1 MPRPNDRLAA
11 LELAVDEL
19 VLGMFRSPDGPGTI
33 RGKAIR
39 PKAISANH
47 IAVSDLESVN
57 ARTGNLSVT
66 GSITLTTA
74 GHISAGQDDF
84 NSGTGFWLD
93 NAGGVPR
100 FSIGNGPSG
109 SRITW
114 DGTVLNVAG
123 TITATAGTIGGFT
136 IGAQDLTAGSG
147 ASQVGF
153 SSSGSVRIWS
163 GSETPSAAPFQVSS
177 AGVLTATGATI
188 KSGAGNARVEL
199 NPTNGVSVYDSGG
212 TVRGRLLTT
221 GAGYLGSTDG
231 TSATAALS
239 WTTAGVATINASAI
253 TTGALNASLITTGT
267 LNASGITVTNLSASS
282 ITAGTLVADRISGG
296 AVGGSFTLGTATIS
310 IPSGGKIVDA
320 DGSEW
325 NSSGIVLNSSGLFG
339 DSIKWQVSG
348 VDKGSVYASVN
359 DVVLNFPSGGS
370 VYAGSSDAG
379 IVYGGGSLR
388 AGTAYTW
395 GTAKHYPGYG
405 TNGQQFTY
413 YIEGGGAG
421 AIITN
426 GIGIGG
432 MLGISSGNTINLI
445 APGTGGS
452 ATNWSGFTSANIPDK
467 SAGYFIIQLGGTAY
481 RVPFYANA

>member
-1 MPRPNDRLAA
+1 MPPRPTDRRLAA
-11 LELAVDEL
+11 LALAVAEL

-57 ARTGNLSVT
+57 ASTGNLSVT
-66 GSITLTTA
+66 GNIAMTA
-74 GHISAGQDDF
+74 AGSFSAGQTDF
-84 NSGTGFWLD
+84 DTGVGWWLD
-93 NAGGVPR
+93 MAGATPR
-100 FSIGNGPSG
+100 FSLGNSG
-109 SRITW
+109 GSKLTWNGTTLAIT
-114 DGTVLNVAG
+114 G
-123 TITATAGTIGGFT
+123 TITATDGEIGGFT

-163 GSETPSAAPFQVSS
+163 GSATPSAAPFQVSS

-188 KSGAGNARVEL
+188 KSGAGNARAEL
-199 NPTNGVSVYDSGG
+199 TAVNGVSVYDSGG
-212 TVRGRLLTT
+212 TVRGRLSTD
-221 GAGYLGSTDG
+221 GSGFLGSTNG
-231 TSATAALS
+231 LSTGAAVR
-239 WTTAGVATINASAI
+239 WTTGGVATINADAI
-253 TTGALNASLITTGT
+253 TTGTINAGTITVSNLNATNLTTGT
-267 LNASGITVTNLSASS
+267 LGNGGSGIGLGGTNGLS
-282 ITAGTLVADRISGG
+282 ISGNL
-296 AVGGSFTLGTATIS
+296 TLA
-310 IPSGGKIVDA
+310 SGGKIIDA
-320 DGSEW
+320 DGSYW
-325 NSSGIVLNSSGLFG
+325 DQNGIVLKSGGVFG

-348 VDKGSVYASVN
+348 VDKGSIYASVN

-452 ATNWSGFTSANIPDK
+452 ATNWSGFTTANVPDK
-467 SAGYFIIQLGGTAY
+467 SAGYFIIQLGGTNY

>member
-1 MPRPNDRLAA
+1 MPRPTDRRLAA

-19 VLGMFRSPDGPGTI
+19 VLGLFRQPQGPATI
-33 RGKAIR
+33 RGQAIR

-57 ARTGNLSVT
+57 ASTGNLSVT
-66 GSITLTTA
+66 GDIAMTA
-74 GHISAGQDDF
+74 AGSFSAGQTDF
-84 NSGTGFWLD
+84 DTGVGWWLD
-93 NAGGVPR
+93 MAGATPR
-100 FSIGNGPSG
+100 FSLGNSG
-109 SRITW
+109 GSKLRW
-114 DGTVLNVAG
+114 DGTTLAITG
-123 TITATAGTIGGFT
+123 TITATDGEIGGFT

-147 ASQVGF
+147 ASHIGF

-188 KSGAGNARVEL
+188 KSGAGNARAEL
-199 NPTNGVSVYDSGG
+199 TAVNGVSVYDSGG
-212 TVRGRLLTT
+212 TVRGRLSTD
-221 GAGYLGSTDG
+221 GSGFLGSTNG
-231 TSATAALS
+231 LSTGAAVR
-239 WTTAGVATINASAI
+239 WTTGGVATINADAI
-253 TTGALNASLITTGT
+253 TTGTINAGTITVSNLNATNLTTGT
-267 LNASGITVTNLSASS
+267 LGNGGSGIGLGGTNGLS
-282 ITAGTLVADRISGG
+282 ISGNL
-296 AVGGSFTLGTATIS
+296 TLA
-310 IPSGGKIVDA
+310 SGGKIIDA
-320 DGSEW
+320 DGSYW
-325 NSSGIVLNSSGLFG
+325 DQNGIVLKSGGVFG

-348 VDKGSVYASVN
+348 VDKGSIYASVN

-467 SAGYFIIQLGGTAY
+467 SAGYFLIQLGGTAY

>member
-1 MPRPNDRLAA
+1 MPRPTDRLAA

-19 VLGMFRSPDGPGTI
+19 VLRMFRSPNGPGTI
-33 RGKAIR
+33 RGKAIK
-39 PKAISANH
+39 PKAVTAGH

-57 ARTGNLSVT
+57 AKTGNLSVT

-74 GHISAGQDDF
+74 GHISAGQNDF

-109 SRITW
+109 SRISW

-123 TITATAGTIGGFT
+123 TITATDGEIGGFS
-136 IGAQDLTAGSG
+136 IGSTDLTAGSG
-147 ASQVGF
+147 SSHIGF

-188 KSGAGNARVEL
+188 KSGAGNARAEL
-199 NPTNGVSVYDSGG
+199 TAVNGVSVYDSGG
-212 TVRGRLLTT
+212 TVRGRLSTD
-221 GAGYLGSTDG
+221 GSGFLGSTNG
-231 TSATAALS
+231 LSTGAAVRWTSAGA
-239 WTTAGVATINASAI
+239 ATINADAI
-253 TTGALNASLITTGT
+253 TTGTINAGTITVSNLNATNLTTGT
-267 LNASGITVTNLSASS
+267 LGNGGSGIGLGGTNGLS
-282 ITAGTLVADRISGG
+282 ISGNL
-296 AVGGSFTLGTATIS
+296 TLA
-310 IPSGGKIVDA
+310 SGGKIIDA
-320 DGSEW
+320 DGSYW
-325 NSSGIVLNSSGLFG
+325 DQNGIVLKSGGVFG

-348 VDKGSVYASVN
+348 VDKGSIYASVN

-370 VYAGSSDAG
+370 IYAGSSDAG

-445 APGTGGS
+445 APGTGAPPPTGQGS
-452 ATNWSGFTSANIPDK
+452 RRRTSPTSPPDISSSNSGNELQGAFLCKRLT
-467 SAGYFIIQLGGTAY
+467 F
-481 RVPFYANA
+481 R

>member
-1 MPRPNDRLAA
+1 MPRPNDRRLAA

-19 VLGMFRSPDGPGTI
+19 VWGMYRTPDGPGTI

-57 ARTGNLSVT
+57 ASTGNLSVT

-123 TITATAGTIGGFT
+123 TITATTGTIGGFT

-147 ASQVGF
+147 SSHIGF

-188 KSGAGNARVEL
+188 KSGAGNARAEL
-199 NPTNGVSVYDSGG
+199 TAVNGVSVYDSGG
-212 TVRGRLLTT
+212 TVRGRLSTD
-221 GAGYLGSTDG
+221 GSGFLGSTNG
-231 TSATAALS
+231 LSTGAAVR
-239 WTTAGVATINASAI
+239 WTTGGVATINADA
-253 TTGALNASLITTGT
+253 ITTGT
-267 LNASGITVTNLSASS
+267 LNASGITVTNLNASS

-296 AVGGSFTLGTATIS
+296 SLGGGISLGSSNVTLNSTGKITWGSGASFIDSSAMTLSVGAGLTSMFNIARSGYSNTVAIQGA
-310 IPSGGKIVDA
+310 IPSGAVSQLA
-320 DGSEW
+320 MFVQPGSGGGSYE
-325 NSSGIVLNSSGLFG
+325 
-339 DSIKWQVSG
+339 SG
-348 VDKGSVYASVN
+348 VFVNAGGSDGATTFELLAYNSAGTLKSNITGRGDGTLTIGTGSTVSLEIGGTVKASLDSTGFYPRGVLQN
-359 DVVLNFPSGGS
+359 DQMASSGGS
-370 VYAGSSDAG
+370 GAMPNPTKYWAVKS
-379 IVYGGGSLR
+379 
-388 AGTAYTW
+388 
-395 GTAKHYPGYG
+395 
-405 TNGQQFTY
+405 
-413 YIEGGGAG
+413 GAG
-421 AIITN
+421 ATYYV
-426 GIGIGG
+426 
-432 MLGISSGNTINLI
+432 
-445 APGTGGS
+445 PV
-452 ATNWSGFTSANIPDK
+452 FTSPAPW
-467 SAGYFIIQLGGTAY
+467 TA
-481 RVPFYANA
+481 